1 MFKTKLRE
9 LRKQNGYSQQK
20 LADALDISQSTVAM
34 WESGKNTPEYN
45 TLLRISALFSVSID
59 YLTGLHTGKSPVKI
73 PVLGYV
79 RAGVP
84 TEAVEEILDYE
95 DIFLNESE
103 LGSYFALRIKGDSM
117 APRMMDGD
125 TVIVKKQPSF
135 TSGDI
140 CVALVGS
147 GDATVK
153 KIIKKDKGIILMPLN
168 ASYEPLIFS
177 SSEVETIPVSII
189 GKVTE
194 LRAKI

>member
-1 MFKTKLRE
+1 MFGEKLRQ
-9 LRKQNGYSQQK
+9 LRKEAGFSQQK
-20 LADALDISQSTVAM
+20 LADALGLGQSTIAM
-34 WESGKNTPEYN
+34 WEKGKNTPEYSS
-45 TLLRISALFSVSID
+45 LVKISELFSVSID
-59 YLTGLHTGKSPVKI
+59 ALAGSKSTKSAFRI

-95 DIFLNESE
+95 DVVLSE
-103 LGSYFALRIKGDSM
+103 NDLKHHFALRIKGDSM
-117 APRMMDGD
+117 APRMMEGD
-125 TVIVKKQPSF
+125 TVIVKKQSEF

-153 KIIKKDKGIILMPLN
+153 KIIKKDAGLILMPLN
-168 ASYEPLIFS
+168 SSYEPLFFTPD
-177 SSEVETIPVSII
+177 EVETTPVTII

-194 LRAKI
+194 LRARI

>member
-1 MFKTKLRE
+1 MFGGKLKE
-9 LRKQNGYSQQK
+9 LRKSNNISQQQ
-20 LADALDISQSTVAM
+20 LADILNVGQSTVAM
-34 WESGKNTPEYN
+34 WEKGKNRPEYSS
-45 TLLRISALFSVSID
+45 LVKIAEIFDVSTD
-59 YLTGLHTGKSPVKI
+59 YLTGQGNGKNPFRI

-84 TEAVEEILDYE
+84 TEAVEEILGYE
-95 DIFLNESE
+95 DVVLSESE
-103 LGSYFALRIKGDSM
+103 LKEYFALRIKGDSM

-125 TVIVKKQPSF
+125 TVIVRKQSSF

-153 KIIKKDKGIILMPLN
+153 KVIKKDFGIFLVPLN
-168 ASYEPLIFS
+168 SNYEPLFFS
-177 SSEVETIPVSII
+177 CDEIENTPVSII

-194 LRAKI
+194 LRARI

>member
-9 LRKQNGYSQQK
+9 LRKQNGYSQQR
-20 LADALDISQSTVAM
+20 LADELNISQSTVAM

-45 TLLRISALFSVSID
+45 SLLRIASLFSVSTD
-59 YLTGLHTGKSPVKI
+59 YLTGQSSGKSPFRI

-95 DIFLNESE
+95 DVFLKESE
-103 LGSYFALRIKGDSM
+103 IGEVFALRIKGDSM
-117 APRMMDGD
+117 SPRMMDGD
-125 TVIVKKQPSF
+125 TVIVKKQSAF

-168 ASYEPLIFS
+168 ANYEPLVFS
-177 SSEVETIPVSII
+177 SSEVETIPISII

-194 LRAKI
+194 LRARL